1 MKKVVIAIAM
11 LFMVLQ
17 SYSQTDT
24 VKYSVLLDNP
34 QTISDY
40 TFYIAPVNFGVSASN
55 LITSGVELGF
65 RGTLLNKFKLDVN
78 YNRALYYDNSYSG
91 GKGSIAGEKSE
102 HPKNPSLKVNQ
113 KFNRDMGYQ
122 LGLGYILTDKTA
134 YKKVLLNLASQ
145 QTGNL
150 IVNTV
155 TVVDAQIRRRQN
167 LRAGFIYK
175 SSAAKLSNDDHK
187 FFTDRGDELRD
198 YDLKYADVDYEKL
211 DRVTTDVEGGTDWY
225 INTSSSIGYIGYEVD
240 YIMNYI
246 VDTDMFGKRQS
257 RATRTVYIDIM
268 FGSSSFGN
276 VRYFKS
282 NPLATERD
290 DEVGTEIIDYKID
303 AKRNNLKTRNVGFR
317 VGYEVFGNAR
327 SKASRWENSDD
338 VNSLFSTGY
347 KVETGYRPGYN
358 GGFYLL
364 GTFCIT
370 LNR

>member
-1 MKKVVIAIAM
+1 MKKVIIAIAM
-11 LFMVLQ
+11 LFMVMQ

-34 QTISDY
+34 HTISNY
-40 TFYIAPVNFGVSASN
+40 SFYIAPANIGVSASN
-55 LITSGVELGF
+55 IMTVGAEVGF
-65 RGTLLNKFKLDVN
+65 RGTFFNKLKLDVN
-78 YNRALYYDNSYSG
+78 YNRALYYDNSYSSG
-91 GKGSIAGEKSE
+91 RDGMTGKDTE
-102 HPKNPSLKVNQ
+102 HPKNSSLKVNQ

-122 LGLGYILTDKTA
+122 LGLGYILTDKTV

-175 SSAAKLSNDDHK
+175 SSAAKLSNDDNK
-187 FFTDRGDELRD
+187 FFTDRGDELRN
-198 YDLKYADVDYEKL
+198 YSIKYADVDYKKL
-211 DRVTTDVEGGTDWY
+211 GSVATDIDGGMDWY

-282 NPLATERD
+282 NPFATERD

-347 KVETGYRPGYN
+347 KIETGYRPGYN